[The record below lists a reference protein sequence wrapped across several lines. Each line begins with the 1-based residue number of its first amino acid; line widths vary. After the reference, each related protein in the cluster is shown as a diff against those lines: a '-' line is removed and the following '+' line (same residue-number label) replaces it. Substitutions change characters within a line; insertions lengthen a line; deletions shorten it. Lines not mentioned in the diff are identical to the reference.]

1 MANSATQTQLSCPAN
16 ASKKSYIKACQR
28 AARDGVAN
36 YRGLFLKPKELGM
49 KEVSST
55 KKEEIPHRPA
65 RTKSVSH
72 RFPKEKFELE
82 GSTELEHRWVDQ
94 QII

>member
-28 AARDGVAN
+28 AARDGVAK
-36 YRGLFLKPKELGM
+36 YRGLYLKPNELGM

-55 KKEEIPHRPA
+55 MQEVRPHQPAKKRSSEPIGSSDGSNASTDGHR
-65 RTKSVSH
+65 
-72 RFPKEKFELE
+72 
-82 GSTELEHRWVDQ
+82 STAALRKGLL
-94 QII
+94 